1 MEGEGKP
8 CRHRHRHKHKHR
20 REKARCVHGPSCAG
34 EPHDS
39 VGVEGNNGMV
49 ESVALSTSS
58 MRPVLRPALK
68 LSELRAYGLAP
79 SPQYRNHILYETH
92 MRAWYLFG
100 SNITNLFGFGGILE
114 GLEGPF

>member
-1 MEGEGKP
+1 MMEGEGKP
-8 CRHRHRHKHKHR
+8 CRHRHRHKHKHKHR

-68 LSELRAYGLAP
+68 LSELRAYGLALH
-79 SPQYRNHILYETH
+79 RNTATISF
-92 MRAWYLFG
+92 MRHTYA
-100 SNITNLFGFGGILE
+100 
-114 GLEGPF
+114 GLVSVWFKHH

>member
-1 MEGEGKP
+1 
-8 CRHRHRHKHKHR
+8 
-20 REKARCVHGPSCAG
+20 
-34 EPHDS
+34 
-39 VGVEGNNGMV
+39 MV

-58 MRPVLRPALK
+58 MRPVLQPALK
-68 LSELRAYGLAP
+68 LSELRAYGLALH
-79 SPQYRNHILYETH
+79 RNTATVSFMRH